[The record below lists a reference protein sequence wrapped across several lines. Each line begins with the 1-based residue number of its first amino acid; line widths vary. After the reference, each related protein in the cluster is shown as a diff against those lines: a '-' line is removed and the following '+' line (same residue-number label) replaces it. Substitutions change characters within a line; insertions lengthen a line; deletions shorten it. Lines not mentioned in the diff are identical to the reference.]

1 MFWAKF
7 AKSERF
13 LSKSA
18 NMSTTIQFRILELV
32 FMSTFRSDNRT
43 NSKNK
48 HHHGVLI
55 TLISTSSK
63 FQDKCFGANLPKM
76 GSSVRNGGNGTL
88 WARNVTLKN

>member
-1 MFWAKF
+1 MFWTKF

-18 NMSTTIQFRILELV
+18 NMSTTVQFRILEQV
-32 FMSTFRSDNRT
+32 YMSPFRSDNRT

-88 WARNVTLKN
+88 WAQNVTLKN